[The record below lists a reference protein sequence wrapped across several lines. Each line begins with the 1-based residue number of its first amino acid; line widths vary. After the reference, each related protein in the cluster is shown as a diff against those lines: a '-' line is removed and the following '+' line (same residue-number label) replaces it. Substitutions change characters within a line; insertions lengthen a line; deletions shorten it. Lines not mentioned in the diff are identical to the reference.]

1 MLLVLNIKKIRRS
14 HYQLEMRFSA
24 RAMGLISLQAE
35 RQVRLMEEMTEI
47 ILGATEVI
55 VI

>member
-1 MLLVLNIKKIRRS
+1 MLPALYIKKIRRS
-14 HYQLEMRFSA
+14 HYQLEMRFST
-24 RAMGLISLQAE
+24 RAMVLISLQAQ

-47 ILGATEVI
+47 ILSATEVI